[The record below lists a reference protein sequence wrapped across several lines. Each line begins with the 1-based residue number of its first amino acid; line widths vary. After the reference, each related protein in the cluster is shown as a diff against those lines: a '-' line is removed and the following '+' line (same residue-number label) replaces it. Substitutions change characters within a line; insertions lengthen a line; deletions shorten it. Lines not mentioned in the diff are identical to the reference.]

1 MTRMTEQQVKEH
13 MANMAGDAGDTESPL
28 QKKIVQWALDEGYP
42 FHAHPQSRAYIRA
55 HTRGAG
61 WPDVTLCLPGPRVL
75 FLELKAKKGVM
86 RYAQTEMELKM
97 MFLGHEYH
105 RVRTWKRFMEIVG
118 EA

>member
-28 QKKIVQWALDEGYP
+28 QKKIVQWALDHGYP
-42 FHAHPQSRAYIRA
+42 CHAHPQSRAYVKA

-75 FLELKAKKGVM
+75 FLELK
-86 RYAQTEMELKM
+86 M

-105 RVRTWKRFMEIVG
+105 RVRTWKRFIEIVEVV